1 MGPDMNTKLIRDL
14 ISQTLFSPRTAA
26 DRIMALW
33 LPRDW
38 LWMALALMSV
48 LNGIVY
54 SLSMHIGPEPDREA
68 MQMIPA
74 AFQSPALFTL
84 FLFGALVITVLSLS
98 WVGRSLGGA
107 GQVPQVLVLIV
118 WLQVLRLVVQ
128 VSLLVLMLVL
138 PLAGLAMV
146 MVASVWGIIIL
157 VVFIDRAHG
166 FNNIFKSIAVL
177 ALAVLAMVVGLS
189 VILSVLG
196 AAVMGGA

>member
-1 MGPDMNTKLIRDL
+1 MGANMNTKLLSDL
-14 ISQTLFSPRTAA
+14 FVQTLFSPRAAA

-33 LPRDW
+33 LPRNW

-54 SLSMHIGPEPDREA
+54 SLSLHMGADPDPQTV
-68 MQMIPA
+68 QMIPP

-84 FLFGALVITVLSLS
+84 FLFGALVITVLALT

-107 GQVPQVLVLIV
+107 GQVPQVLALIV
-118 WLQVLRLVVQ
+118 WLQVLRLGVQ
-128 VSLLVLMLVL
+128 LALVVLMFAL
-138 PLAGLAMV
+138 PLGGLALV
-146 MVASVWGIIIL
+146 MVASVWGLIIL

-189 VILSVLG
+189 AILSVLG